1 MRFVIDADLPRATG
15 ELLRKYGHEAI
26 DVRDIGLGA
35 SKDPDIAQFA
45 RNQGACILTG
55 DFGFANVPIYPPH
68 EYHGIVVLELPRDA
82 TAQFI
87 LHLLESFLRNQE
99 LLALIPRRLAIVEAG
114 RVRLR
119 PKD

>member
-1 MRFVIDADLPRATG
+1 VRFVIDADLPRATQ

-35 SKDPDIAQFA
+35 AEDPLIAQFA
-45 RNQGACILTG
+45 REQNACILTG
-55 DFGFANVPIYPPH
+55 DFGFSNVNDYPPH

-82 TAQFI
+82 TARFI
-87 LHLLESFLRNQE
+87 LNLIESFLRNQE
-99 LLALIPRRLAIVEAG
+99 VLSLLPRRLAIVEAG